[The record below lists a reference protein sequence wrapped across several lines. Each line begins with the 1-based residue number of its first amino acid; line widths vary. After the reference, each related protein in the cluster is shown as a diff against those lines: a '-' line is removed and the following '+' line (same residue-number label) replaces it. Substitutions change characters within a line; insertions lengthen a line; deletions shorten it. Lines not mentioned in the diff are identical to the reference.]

1 MVRILVQVCATL
13 EAQPQTVIPAQGLE
27 WQIEHYFVAQQW
39 LEVDKVALQPA
50 SEVIIGFDARI
61 DEQLLDIDL
70 KLTRDFTKA
79 PHAFPTDLDRRCAA
93 DQHSSTTDS
102 SRRSSS
108 TGDPGGTPITA
119 IPKSAGASTVARTTL
134 IAPARRPNSWVSRT
148 KPERGSTGRCGELIA
163 ILPSRTA
170 PLLVATDAQPYRWR

>member
-1 MVRILVQVCATL
+1 
-13 EAQPQTVIPAQGLE
+13 LE
-27 WQIEHYFVAQQW
+27 WQIEHYFVAQQR

-93 DQHSSTTDS
+93 DQHSLDDRFQPKIELD
-102 SRRSSS
+102 RRSRGYADHRDSQVRRCIDGRS
-108 TGDPGGTPITA
+108 NHPHCARATA
-119 IPKSAGASTVARTTL
+119 QFVGVEDQT
-134 IAPARRPNSWVSRT
+134 
-148 KPERGSTGRCGELIA
+148 
-163 ILPSRTA
+163 
-170 PLLVATDAQPYRWR
+170 